1 MAIGQ
6 SPYRRL
12 QKRCKD
18 AGVSS
23 KGSAVT
29 LEARLAAA
37 AGEAD
42 VETYSAASDA
52 ALVVNEKN
60 VLKKNTGR
68 RTSENI
74 CPAAETVRHYHRHRR
89 CCGLGRYMNDAPED
103 GSEYISTGPEEVLNI
118 ITHAVGILY
127 ALLFVF
133 PVLSAPELK
142 GSPAAQFQGKLYATS
157 MILLFGSS
165 TVYHT
170 LILVAPD
177 SVWCK
182 RAQVFDRSMIFIY
195 IAATYTPMLYF
206 YGDPDVNYTT
216 WFSLWLVWIVGLAGV
231 VYSFFFQGSLAEIQE
246 LAMYLVQGAIPGF
259 LAMEPL
265 LATMPRYVGY
275 SMLAGMLS
283 YGVGTIFFS
292 SDGKLPFAHAIWHVC
307 VL

>member
-68 RTSENI
+68 RTVTRTSENI

-118 ITHAVGILY
+118 STHGQYLIETTV
-127 ALLFVF
+127 ALM
-133 PVLSAPELK
+133 
-142 GSPAAQFQGKLYATS
+142 GK
-157 MILLFGSS
+157 I
-165 TVYHT
+165 
-170 LILVAPD
+170 
-177 SVWCK
+177 
-182 RAQVFDRSMIFIY
+182 
-195 IAATYTPMLYF
+195 
-206 YGDPDVNYTT
+206 
-216 WFSLWLVWIVGLAGV
+216 
-231 VYSFFFQGSLAEIQE
+231 
-246 LAMYLVQGAIPGF
+246 
-259 LAMEPL
+259 
-265 LATMPRYVGY
+265 
-275 SMLAGMLS
+275 
-283 YGVGTIFFS
+283 
-292 SDGKLPFAHAIWHVC
+292 
-307 VL
+307 